1 MTDLTQAI
9 KIIKEGGIVIFPT
22 DTAYG
27 IGCRIDKPDSVERLF
42 NIRKRPESQATP
54 VLADSFSMA
63 QNYWYSPLPD
73 KIRKLVQ
80 KYWPGALTI
89 IFDCKREKV
98 PALVRGNG
106 KTLGIRMPDHIIPLE
121 LIKSAGVPVLGP
133 SANFHGQKT
142 PYKYED
148 LDPELIKLVDYV
160 VKGECQ
166 TGHVSTVVDCSVTR
180 WKIIRQ
186 GAIHIDYKITR
197 SHSDRFHDSG

>member
-1 MTDLTQAI
+1 MTDLTEAI

-27 IGCRIDKPDSVERLF
+27 IGCRIDRPESVKRLF
-42 NIRKRPESQATP
+42 KTRKRPESQATP
-54 VLADSFSMA
+54 ILVDSLSMA
-63 QNYWYSPLPD
+63 QNYWHSPLPD
-73 KIRKLVQ
+73 EIRKLAQ
-80 KYWPGALTI
+80 KYWPGALTVI
-89 IFDCKREKV
+89 YDCKTEKM
-98 PALVRGNG
+98 PSLVRGNG

-121 LIKSAGVPVLGP
+121 LIKSAGVPILGT

-160 VKGECQ
+160 IPGECQ
-166 TGHVSTVVDCSVTR
+166 TGKISTVIDCSVTP

-186 GAIHIDYKITR
+186 GAIKIEL
-197 SHSDRFHDSG
+197 